1 MKKQKTVIM
10 LENIKENMLG
20 EKHESLLDEN
30 KMLRELLKSALDEN
44 KKFCEDLELK
54 QKEVDSYK
62 KMNIEG
68 KEEYGNLRKLYDGA
82 KAERNEYFRMYSEL
96 LNENKDLKK
105 SYENFVKA
113 KNAQYLRKRKTSS
126 QKDVDALNLK
136 LEKAYWY
143 SILAFSFL
151 NNSAMPFRLGSVN
164 SKVTRNAFS
173 SSSTMP
179 VTVSK
184 TSFLPS
190 CKE

>member
-10 LENIKENMLG
+10 LEDIKENMLG

-126 QKDVDALNLK
+126 QKDVDTLNLK
-136 LEKAYWY
+136 QGRVFPIWKQRTSLFIKRAFTLRSGLTFITPCMKAKTMF
-143 SILAFSFL
+143 SI
-151 NNSAMPFRLGSVN
+151 P
-164 SKVTRNAFS
+164 
-173 SSSTMP
+173 
-179 VTVSK
+179 
-184 TSFLPS
+184 
-190 CKE
+190 

>member
-136 LEKAYWY
+136 LEKARACISDLEAKNEF
-143 SILAFSFL
+143 SI
-151 NNSAMPFRLGSVN
+151 P
-164 SKVTRNAFS
+164 
-173 SSSTMP
+173 
-179 VTVSK
+179 
-184 TSFLPS
+184 
-190 CKE
+190 

>member
-1 MKKQKTVIM
+1 MKIRNFVRIW
-10 LENIKENMLG
+10 
-20 EKHESLLDEN
+20 N
-30 KMLRELLKSALDEN
+30 KAERSGFL
-44 KKFCEDLELK
+44 
-54 QKEVDSYK
+54 Q

-136 LEKAYWY
+136 LEKARACI
-143 SILAFSFL
+143 SDLEARTSLFIKRAFTLRSGLTFILLAWRQKRC
-151 NNSAMPFRLGSVN
+151 FRYRDWHCRWTWESVPGHFRIYRA
-164 SKVTRNAFS
+164 KA
-173 SSSTMP
+173 
-179 VTVSK
+179 K
-184 TSFLPS
+184 GWAS
-190 CKE
+190 CLWKEKAKMEYQYANIEYVD

>member
-113 KNAQYLRKRKTSS
+113 EKRSIFKEKKNFISEGCRHFEPEVGESKGVYFRFGSKER
-126 QKDVDALNLK
+126 V
-136 LEKAYWY
+136 
-143 SILAFSFL
+143 FL
-151 NNSAMPFRLGSVN
+151 SREHSP
-164 SKVTRNAFS
+164 
-173 SSSTMP
+173 
-179 VTVSK
+179 
-184 TSFLPS
+184 
-190 CKE
+190 

>member
-1 MKKQKTVIM
+1 M

-136 LEKAYWY
+136 LEKARACISDLEAKNFFIKRAFTLRSGLTFITPCMKAKTMF
-143 SILAFSFL
+143 SI
-151 NNSAMPFRLGSVN
+151 P
-164 SKVTRNAFS
+164 
-173 SSSTMP
+173 
-179 VTVSK
+179 
-184 TSFLPS
+184 
-190 CKE
+190 

>member
-30 KMLRELLKSALDEN
+30 KMLRKLLKSALDEN

-126 QKDVDALNLK
+126 QKDVDTLNLK
-136 LEKAYWY
+136 LEQGRVFPIWKQRTSLFIKRAFTLRSGLTFITPCMKAKTMF
-143 SILAFSFL
+143 SI
-151 NNSAMPFRLGSVN
+151 P
-164 SKVTRNAFS
+164 
-173 SSSTMP
+173 
-179 VTVSK
+179 
-184 TSFLPS
+184 
-190 CKE
+190 

>member
-136 LEKAYWY
+136 RVFPIWKQ
-143 SILAFSFL
+143 
-151 NNSAMPFRLGSVN
+151 R
-164 SKVTRNAFS
+164 
-173 SSSTMP
+173 
-179 VTVSK
+179 
-184 TSFLPS
+184 TSFFIKRAFTLRSGLTFITPCMKAKTMFS
-190 CKE
+190 IP